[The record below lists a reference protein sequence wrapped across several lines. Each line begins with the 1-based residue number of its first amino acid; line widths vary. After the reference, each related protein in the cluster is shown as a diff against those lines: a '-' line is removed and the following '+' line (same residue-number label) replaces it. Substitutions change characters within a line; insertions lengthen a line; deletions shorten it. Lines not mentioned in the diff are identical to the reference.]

1 MAIQV
6 GIFNSLLLEP
16 DAGPLGTVVIYDS
29 RTKLAPRISK
39 DAGRKIDKVRRKNS
53 PRILCV
59 A

>member
-16 DAGPLGTVVIYDS
+16 DDGPLETVVNYDS
-29 RTKLAPRISK
+29 VTKLAPRINK
-39 DAGRKIDKVRRKNS
+39 DAGRKLDKVRRKNS
-53 PRILCV
+53 PRTS

>member
-6 GIFNSLLLEP
+6 GIFNSLLSEP
-16 DAGPLGTVVIYDS
+16 DDGPLDTVVIYNS
-29 RTKLAPRISK
+29 VTKLAPRISK

-53 PRILCV
+53 PRTS